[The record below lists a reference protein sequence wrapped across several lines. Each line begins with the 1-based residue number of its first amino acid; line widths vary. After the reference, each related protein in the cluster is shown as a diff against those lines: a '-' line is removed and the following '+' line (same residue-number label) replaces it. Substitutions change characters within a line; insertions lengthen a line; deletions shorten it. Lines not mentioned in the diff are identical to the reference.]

1 MRFFHV
7 FHRLEA
13 LWAALRLPLRRA
25 VPENYFLLSVEPPE
39 ELELDG
45 VGLLDG
51 VDAVLAVE
59 VDAVALSP
67 EEDESP
73 PFTEPALPAALLPA

>member
-13 LWAALRLPLRRA
+13 LWAVLRLPLRRA

-39 ELELDG
+39 EPDG
-45 VGLLDG
+45 VEVVDG

-73 PFTEPALPAALLPA
+73 PFTEPVLPAALLPA